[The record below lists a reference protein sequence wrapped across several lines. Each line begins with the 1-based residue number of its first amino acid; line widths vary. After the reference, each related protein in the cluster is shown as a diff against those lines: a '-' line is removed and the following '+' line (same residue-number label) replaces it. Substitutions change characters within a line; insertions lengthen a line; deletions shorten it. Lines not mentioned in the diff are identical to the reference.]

1 MGDEHYFKTCLAIT
15 HYVRTTC
22 EGPVHISKDL
32 TKIPAHFQ
40 RQKLLRPQTYRGKDR
55 RGENNV
61 LLSGMEVMKKE

>member
-1 MGDEHYFKTCLAIT
+1 MEDEHCFKTRLAIT

-22 EGPVHISKDL
+22 KGPVHIGKDL
-32 TKIPAHFQ
+32 TKIRAHFQ
-40 RQKLLRPQTYRGKDR
+40 RQRLLHPQTYRGEDR